1 MKNVKKIGLILLTV
15 IVGLSACEKKTECG
29 ECIDPSIMGGS
40 YIEIFQPVCGC
51 DDKTYSNSGHAMS
64 EGGVTSWTDGP
75 CEETH
80 KNECVDLSLIVEDYS
95 VDPVCGVG
103 ANNGIAVGGCIEPP
117 QPVCGCDGVTYKSA
131 SDAKYGHGIKNFTFG
146 PCEQVVDDCIDSSL
160 ITVGKDGPV
169 FLPLDPVICKLPYGP
184 TVGTAPVGNITTT
197 NTTTTTTTSSDGLS
211 IGLDST
217 AIVVCWGE
225 IRVCGCD
232 GKTYNSGFEATNVH
246 GVKSYTPGPC
256 MEIYTW

>member
-1 MKNVKKIGLILLTV
+1 MKNVKKMALILLTL

-40 YIEIFQPVCGC
+40 YIKIYQPVCGC
-51 DDKTYSNSGHAMS
+51 DNKTYNNSSQAMA

-80 KNECVDLSLIVEDYS
+80 EDECVDLSLIRVDYGIDQVLTVAES
-95 VDPVCGVG
+95 
-103 ANNGIAVGGCIEPP
+103 NGFTIGCCIEPP
-117 QPVCGCDGVTYKSA
+117 QPVCGCDGVTYNSA

-160 ITVGKDGPV
+160 ITVGKNGPF
-169 FLPLDPVICKLPYGP
+169 FLPLDSFICKLPYGP
-184 TVGTAPVGNITTT
+184 NVELVPIGNVTTATTISELT
-197 NTTTTTTTSSDGLS
+197 IAPDTLWVDQS
-211 IGLDST
+211 
-217 AIVVCWGE
+217 
-225 IRVCGCD
+225 VCGCN
-232 GKTYNSGFEATNVH
+232 GETYNSGYEATNVH

-256 MEIYTW
+256 MLICTW